1 MVIKLSSRFF
11 KQYTVKIEKR
21 LEYSRKF
28 AILTTI
34 TSILIAFGVAG
45 IALSILGVD
54 VVVAYT
60 QVLTVFTK
68 LPLLIEA
75 IKYAIPIGLAALGL
89 NIAFRMN
96 FWNIGA
102 EGQIY
107 MGMFASTGI
116 VLLHVY
122 YGLIPEYLVLIT
134 MIVASFIAGGA
145 WCTLPAILKA
155 KMKVNEILT
164 TLMMNYVAIYFID
177 FLIYGP
183 WRDPKGYGFPLSV
196 PFPSYAK
203 LTILFGDSVYLG
215 SILLLTMA
223 MVVFLILK
231 YSKLGF
237 ELRVIGESLE
247 TARYAGINFV
257 KAITLGGFISGGIAG
272 LGGLAI
278 VSGIIG
284 RLRPRAS
291 AGYGYT
297 AIIVTLLSALNPWLI
312 IPTSIFFG
320 GLFVAGN
327 MLQATLNIPGAT
339 IDMLQALIFL
349 FLLFGELIKRYK
361 LRIVVRGVSVE
372 H

>member
-1 MVIKLSSRFF
+1 MSSRFF

-203 LTILFGDSVYLG
+203 LTILFGDSV
-215 SILLLTMA
+215 
-223 MVVFLILK
+223 
-231 YSKLGF
+231 
-237 ELRVIGESLE
+237 
-247 TARYAGINFV
+247 
-257 KAITLGGFISGGIAG
+257 
-272 LGGLAI
+272 
-278 VSGIIG
+278 
-284 RLRPRAS
+284 
-291 AGYGYT
+291 
-297 AIIVTLLSALNPWLI
+297 
-312 IPTSIFFG
+312 
-320 GLFVAGN
+320 
-327 MLQATLNIPGAT
+327 
-339 IDMLQALIFL
+339 
-349 FLLFGELIKRYK
+349 
-361 LRIVVRGVSVE
+361 
-372 H
+372 

>member
-1 MVIKLSSRFF
+1 
-11 KQYTVKIEKR
+11 
-21 LEYSRKF
+21 
-28 AILTTI
+28 
-34 TSILIAFGVAG
+34 
-45 IALSILGVD
+45 
-54 VVVAYT
+54 
-60 QVLTVFTK
+60 
-68 LPLLIEA
+68 
-75 IKYAIPIGLAALGL
+75 
-89 NIAFRMN
+89 
-96 FWNIGA
+96 
-102 EGQIY
+102 
-107 MGMFASTGI
+107 
-116 VLLHVY
+116 
-122 YGLIPEYLVLIT
+122 
-134 MIVASFIAGGA
+134 
-145 WCTLPAILKA
+145 
-155 KMKVNEILT
+155 
-164 TLMMNYVAIYFID
+164 VAIYFID